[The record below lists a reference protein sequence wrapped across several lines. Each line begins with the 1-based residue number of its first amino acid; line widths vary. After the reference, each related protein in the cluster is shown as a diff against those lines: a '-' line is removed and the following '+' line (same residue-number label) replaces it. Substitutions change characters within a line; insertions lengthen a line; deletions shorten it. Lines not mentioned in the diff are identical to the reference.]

1 MDLDTSEPAAPRRPG
16 LRARAVVRAAS
27 PPTGGPAFVPFQ
39 LSDEQYASVYRDPD
53 ANGYPTLVPGAV
65 RAPKFGYI
73 YVEQRSPGGRR
84 PKLVDGLDWVPSS
97 SANASYKMLKD
108 GRSEIVRFYCSR
120 RTKGEHARPQQ
131 KPYNVFA
138 AERQEEVKAAN
149 PELNSYDVK
158 KVLGQQWREMGAAAK
173 RPYQEQSQ
181 HENRQLRQRMSAADP
196 QQLLVRHE
204 IWIQPQGLTRSKEAA
219 PERVI
224 VHYLGSQPPP
234 PPAAHAA
241 ARARFPP
248 LTTSPPPARRR
259 RRLPVPLGAAAAG
272 AGRGARAGA
281 GARGHRR
288 APPRLDAPERLE
300 VDDDDDDD
308 DGATAT
314 HGATT
319 LAPVHQT
326 SDVQIILGCKLIPRP
341 AAHDGGASSLL
352 TDSYSGSGSAS
363 GEEHFSEEATAED
376 ASPASADAAGTS
388 LFALPAPAHAYATRG
403 SGAALITAVSSTAA
417 GAEGADAGIDFSPRL
432 HRRVGVKSGH
442 GRRGSADEPARKV
455 AAAGADFIFP
465 FPTNES
471 PPAPARRWR
480 ARRGW
485 RRTRRR
491 RRRSSA
497 RSSASRRRRRTAAR
511 RRRRSRRRRRRPPR
525 APGSRRR
532 SRWRRPRR
540 RRRRRRRTRRRPSAS
555 SARSSSSPTTSA

>member
-1 MDLDTSEPAAPRRPG
+1 MGEIDDEHPLENSARPPDSARLKHSRHPRTEVHHGASIVPSCGPAQALSSHSMVPPTPVACRTRIATTVSMDLDTSEPAAPRRPG

-224 VHYLGSQPPP
+224 VHYLGSQ
-234 PPAAHAA
+234 
-241 ARARFPP
+241 
-248 LTTSPPPARRR
+248 
-259 RRLPVPLGAAAAG
+259 
-272 AGRGARAGA
+272 
-281 GARGHRR
+281 
-288 APPRLDAPERLE
+288 
-300 VDDDDDDD
+300 
-308 DGATAT
+308 
-314 HGATT
+314 
-319 LAPVHQT
+319 
-326 SDVQIILGCKLIPRP
+326 
-341 AAHDGGASSLL
+341 
-352 TDSYSGSGSAS
+352 
-363 GEEHFSEEATAED
+363 
-376 ASPASADAAGTS
+376 
-388 LFALPAPAHAYATRG
+388 
-403 SGAALITAVSSTAA
+403 
-417 GAEGADAGIDFSPRL
+417 
-432 HRRVGVKSGH
+432 
-442 GRRGSADEPARKV
+442 
-455 AAAGADFIFP
+455 
-465 FPTNES
+465 
-471 PPAPARRWR
+471 
-480 ARRGW
+480 
-485 RRTRRR
+485 TRRR
-491 RRRSSA
+491 RQ
-497 RSSASRRRRRTAAR
+497 
-511 RRRRSRRRRRRPPR
+511 P
-525 APGSRRR
+525 
-532 SRWRRPRR
+532 
-540 RRRRRRRTRRRPSAS
+540 
-555 SARSSSSPTTSA
+555 PTTLPALAFRR

>member
-224 VHYLGSQPPP
+224 VHYLGSQ
-234 PPAAHAA
+234 
-241 ARARFPP
+241 
-248 LTTSPPPARRR
+248 
-259 RRLPVPLGAAAAG
+259 
-272 AGRGARAGA
+272 
-281 GARGHRR
+281 
-288 APPRLDAPERLE
+288 
-300 VDDDDDDD
+300 
-308 DGATAT
+308 
-314 HGATT
+314 
-319 LAPVHQT
+319 
-326 SDVQIILGCKLIPRP
+326 
-341 AAHDGGASSLL
+341 
-352 TDSYSGSGSAS
+352 
-363 GEEHFSEEATAED
+363 
-376 ASPASADAAGTS
+376 
-388 LFALPAPAHAYATRG
+388 
-403 SGAALITAVSSTAA
+403 
-417 GAEGADAGIDFSPRL
+417 
-432 HRRVGVKSGH
+432 
-442 GRRGSADEPARKV
+442 
-455 AAAGADFIFP
+455 
-465 FPTNES
+465 
-471 PPAPARRWR
+471 
-480 ARRGW
+480 
-485 RRTRRR
+485 TRRR
-491 RRRSSA
+491 RPLPTPPPALAFRRS
-497 RSSASRRRRRTAAR
+497 
-511 RRRRSRRRRRRPPR
+511 PPI
-525 APGSRRR
+525 S
-532 SRWRRPRR
+532 
-540 RRRRRRRTRRRPSAS
+540 TK
-555 SARSSSSPTTSA
+555 

>member
-224 VHYLGSQPPP
+224 VHYLGSQTRRRRPPPTP
-234 PPAAHAA
+234 PPAIAF
-241 ARARFPP
+241 RR
-248 LTTSPPPARRR
+248 SPPPRPLRAGDAAFQCLSVPPR
-259 RRLPVPLGAAAAG
+259 PVQVEEPAQAQ
-272 AGRGARAGA
+272 ARAVTA
-281 GARGHRR
+281 ALLRGGGNG
-288 APPRLDAPERLE
+288 DAPERLE

-376 ASPASADAAGTS
+376 ASPASAA
-388 LFALPAPAHAYATRG
+388 
-403 SGAALITAVSSTAA
+403 AVSAA
-417 GAEGADAGIDFSPRL
+417 PSG
-432 HRRVGVKSGH
+432 VG
-442 GRRGSADEPARKV
+442 
-455 AAAGADFIFP
+455 
-465 FPTNES
+465 
-471 PPAPARRWR
+471 
-480 ARRGW
+480 
-485 RRTRRR
+485 
-491 RRRSSA
+491 RS
-497 RSSASRRRRRTAAR
+497 RAAR
-511 RRRRSRRRRRRPPR
+511 PL
-525 APGSRRR
+525 
-532 SRWRRPRR
+532 
-540 RRRRRRRTRRRPSAS
+540 SAC
-555 SARSSSSPTTSA
+555 R

>member
-1 MDLDTSEPAAPRRPG
+1 MGEILEERPLEISARPPDSGRRKHSRHPPTKVYHGASIAPSCGPAQALSSHSMVPPTPVACRTRIATTVSMDLDTSEPAAPRRPG

-224 VHYLGSQPPP
+224 VHYLGSQTRR
-234 PPAAHAA
+234 AAHAA
-241 ARARFPP
+241 HATARARFPP
-248 LTTSPPPARRR
+248 FTSPPPCAQ
-259 RRLPVPLGAAAAG
+259 AT
-272 AGRGARAGA
+272 
-281 GARGHRR
+281 
-288 APPRLDAPERLE
+288 PP
-300 VDDDDDDD
+300 
-308 DGATAT
+308 
-314 HGATT
+314 
-319 LAPVHQT
+319 
-326 SDVQIILGCKLIPRP
+326 
-341 AAHDGGASSLL
+341 
-352 TDSYSGSGSAS
+352 
-363 GEEHFSEEATAED
+363 
-376 ASPASADAAGTS
+376 
-388 LFALPAPAHAYATRG
+388 
-403 SGAALITAVSSTAA
+403 
-417 GAEGADAGIDFSPRL
+417 
-432 HRRVGVKSGH
+432 
-442 GRRGSADEPARKV
+442 
-455 AAAGADFIFP
+455 
-465 FPTNES
+465 
-471 PPAPARRWR
+471 
-480 ARRGW
+480 
-485 RRTRRR
+485 
-491 RRRSSA
+491 
-497 RSSASRRRRRTAAR
+497 SSASRCRRGRC
-511 RRRRSRRRRRRPPR
+511 RSR
-525 APGSRRR
+525 S
-532 SRWRRPRR
+532 PRR
-540 RRRRRRRTRRRPSAS
+540 RRRARSPPRSSAAAATPTRPSAS
-555 SARSSSSPTTSA
+555 RSTTTTTTTAPPPPTAPRRSRRCTRRRTCRSSSAAS